1 MTTSREMAELFSG
14 DPGFW
19 DVLRGIGTKV
29 LRGAVKGIPFI
40 GGIASEFIDPA
51 IDLLTGAE
59 DVDERDTDEFDE
71 ED

>member
-19 DVLRGIGTKV
+19 DVFRSVGTKV
-29 LRGAVKGIPFI
+29 LRGAVKSIPFI

-51 IDLLTGAE
+51 IEALTGGEEA
-59 DVDERDTDEFDE
+59 DDRDTDEFDE